1 MENKIKAIISVVIVV
16 AVIGSGAGLYE
27 HFAASNQ
34 QQEVV
39 IYADYSPSLVQP
51 LFNDFQN
58 ATGIKAVVQ
67 YGAMGTL
74 QGKLIASRNAPQ
86 ADVLF
91 GGAPSAYI
99 SVENQS
105 ILQSYTP
112 SALANQSEYIGN
124 HVLWRSG
131 NWTWF
136 PYSYAVLGLSINYH
150 LLANS
155 SDPTN
160 FTNLTNPIYKG
171 KIVLENPATSTT
183 TGIAFY
189 SMVEQYYINHY
200 GNTTGTQKFVSYMR
214 ALFNNSVAQTPSD
227 DENAEVVLGQ
237 GGGAITIDWSYM
249 PTLYQQLNGY
259 TLKPQLLS
267 TAVLGASAMALVN
280 GAPHQKAAEAFVN
293 WILSK
298 QGQTDIGTILHKPPV
313 ISGVPIPAGSFSLSS
328 IIPVAFPYNQSFTVS
343 HATQI
348 DNLFTTYDS

>member
-1 MENKIKAIISVVIVV
+1 MEGKMKILLSVVL
-16 AVIGSGAGLYE
+16 AVIIVASGIGVYE
-27 HFAASNQ
+27 YYGTHSKQ
-34 QQEVV
+34 KVVV

-58 ATGIKAVVQ
+58 ATGIKVVVQ

-74 QGKLIASRNAPQ
+74 QGKLISSKGSPQ

-99 SVENQS
+99 SVKNQG
-105 ILQSYTP
+105 ILQSYKP
-112 SALANQSEYIGN
+112 PAIANQSEYIGN

-136 PYSYAVLGLSINYH
+136 PYSYAVLGLSINYK

-160 FTNLTNPIYKG
+160 FTQLTSPEYKG
-171 KIVLENPATSTT
+171 KLVLENPTTSTT

-189 SMVEQYYINHY
+189 SMVEQYYIDHY
-200 GNTTGTQKFVSYMR
+200 GNTTGTQMFTSYMR
-214 ALFNNSVAQTPSD
+214 GLFNNSVAQTPSD

-249 PTLYQQLNGY
+249 PTLYDQLNGY
-259 TLKPQLLS
+259 TLKPDLLS
-267 TAVLGASAMALVN
+267 TAVLGASAMALIN
-280 GAPHQKAAEAFVN
+280 GAPHQSNAEAFVN

-298 QGQTDIGTILHKPPV
+298 QGQTDIGIILHKPPV
-313 ISGVPIPAGSFSLSS
+313 ITGVPIPAGSFSLNS
-328 IIPVAFPYNQSFTVS
+328 IIPVAFPYSQSFTS
-343 HATQI
+343 THATQI
-348 DNLFTTYDS
+348 DNLFQTYDA

>member
-1 MENKIKAIISVVIVV
+1 MKAIISIVIVV
-16 AVIGSGAGLYE
+16 AVIGSGVTIYE
-27 HFAASNQ
+27 HVATPT

-74 QGKLIASRNAPQ
+74 QGKLIASKNSPQ

-105 ILQSYTP
+105 ILQKYTP
-112 SALANQSEYIGN
+112 SAIANQSEYIGN

-136 PYSYAVLGLSINYH
+136 PYSYAVLGLSINYKQ
-150 LLANS
+150 LSNS

-189 SMVEQYYINHY
+189 SMVEQYYIDHY

-214 ALFNNSVAQTPSD
+214 GLFNNSVTQTPSN

-237 GGGAITIDWSYM
+237 GNGAITVDWSYM
-249 PTLYQQLNGY
+249 PTLYDQLNGY

-267 TAVLGASAMALVN
+267 TAVLGASAMGLIN

-293 WILSK
+293 WILST
-298 QGQTDIGTILHKPPV
+298 QGQTDIGKILHKPPV

-328 IIPVAFPYNQSFTVS
+328 IIPVAFPYSQSFTAS